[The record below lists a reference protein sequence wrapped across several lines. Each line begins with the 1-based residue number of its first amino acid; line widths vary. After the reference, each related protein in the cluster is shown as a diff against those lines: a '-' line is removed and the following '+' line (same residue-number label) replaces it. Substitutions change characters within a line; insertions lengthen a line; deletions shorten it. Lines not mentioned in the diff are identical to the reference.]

1 MGIRV
6 YRCFNCKKPLTE
18 IRVLEGSG
26 CACGSRRVTPS
37 NPLISETPF
46 LLLEVIWRWFLKK
59 IRS

>member
-6 YRCFNCKKPLTE
+6 YRCFNCKKSLTE
-18 IRVLEGSG
+18 TRVLEGSG

-37 NPLISETPF
+37 NPLISETPL